1 MKLLFLAP
9 LFFIGAFASTQIFA
23 SDACQGTSW
32 SQLLDK
38 ALESSPEW
46 VPWEKKRALNRVKAD
61 GASLGPAGR
70 LAAQYVSGRS
80 ANTGE
85 GELGYEWTFEKES
98 KKVSRFQA
106 AQSEASFTSIAIQ
119 ERKAEVTLE
128 IALIAER
135 IHQIHHEKEVLNETL
150 STYRSI
156 LKQYANIPALSP
168 EQDVTISI
176 FKLARDETQ
185 LKLGKLGVELE
196 NHRSHLS
203 QITGCSQVTFP
214 AEVRKERRSWPQ
226 VSSLDSLGKSATVQR
241 IEAGRQVARDTMEME
256 IRLSAGDYSIGPMAR
271 WTRQDGDQE
280 FGFGLAL
287 SVPLTDRR
295 TSAANA
301 QAQASYQVA
310 EAEAEWELKKT
321 HAELSKWINQYQR
334 SLEVLKEGYAEADV
348 HGKHQKMEKT
358 FLAGRVN
365 ASLVIEAHRQMLE
378 HMISRHEVEAKAS
391 EALWNIRLLT
401 GTLSKDDL

>member
-1 MKLLFLAP
+1 MKLRIVVP
-9 LFFIGAFASTQIFA
+9 LFFFGAFASTQTFA
-23 SDACQGTSW
+23 SDACQGASW
-32 SQLLDK
+32 PQLLDK

-46 VPWEKKRALNRVKAD
+46 TPWEKKRAFSRVKAES
-61 GASLGPAGR
+61 ATVGPAAR
-70 LAAQYVSGRS
+70 VAAQYVSGSS

-85 GELGYEWTFEKES
+85 GEVSYEWTFEKES
-98 KKVSRFQA
+98 KKASRFQV
-106 AQSEASFTSIAIQ
+106 AQSEASFTAATIQ
-119 ERKAEVTLE
+119 ERKAEMTLE

-150 STYRSI
+150 TTYRSI

-185 LKLGKLGVELE
+185 LKLGKLQVEWE
-196 NHRSHLS
+196 NHQSHLS
-203 QITGCSQVTFP
+203 QITGCDRVKFP
-214 AEVRKERRSWPQ
+214 DEVRKERRNWPQ
-226 VSSLDSLGKSATVQR
+226 VSSFDRLGKSATVQR
-241 IEAGRQVARDTMEME
+241 IEAGRQVARDNRDMEM
-256 IRLSAGDYSIGPMAR
+256 RLSAGDYSIGPMAR
-271 WTRQDGDQE
+271 WTRQDGEQD

-287 SVPLTDRR
+287 SVPLADRR
-295 TSAANA
+295 SSAASA
-301 QAQASYQVA
+301 QAQAAYQVE
-310 EAEAEWELKKT
+310 EAEAEWELKQA
-321 HAELSKWINQYQR
+321 HAELSRWTNQYQR
-334 SLEVLKEGYAEADV
+334 ALEVLKEGYAEADV